1 MKKLIL
7 FIISSFA
14 ILLVA
19 SVANLHSAQADE
31 LKERVDSLFIKA
43 CGGLEKYRDLAESS
57 KKTLIEMGGEAVPY
71 LLSKLDT
78 QDAREMWT
86 LIEILG
92 KIGEPAVMPLID
104 SLKSDNKDVVKLASR
119 ILGDIKDK
127 RAVTPL
133 IELLD
138 KEDFNTRSYACESLG
153 KIGDTTAF
161 THISFCL
168 KDSVEVV
175 RKSAAVALG
184 KLKDKRAISYLIRG
198 LSDPHFS
205 VRMTSAS
212 ALVEIGKPSV
222 KPLIKLLN
230 TVKTDTI
237 AVHLAIESLGKLKNK
252 RATSTLV
259 KKLRSKDWTTRAF
272 TVEALGKIGDK
283 NGSASLTMKGIKAIK
298 KLKKKETHPF
308 VSKKIEEVLAK
319 IKK

>member
-7 FIISSFA
+7 FVISSFV
-14 ILLVA
+14 IF
-19 SVANLHSAQADE
+19 HSASADE
-31 LKERVDSLFIKA
+31 LKAKVERSEIHRIDSLFIKA
-43 CGGLEKYRDLAESS
+43 CGGLEKYRDLAEPS
-57 KKTLIEMGGEAVPY
+57 KKTLVEMGGEAVPY
-71 LLSKLDT
+71 LLDKLDT

-92 KIGEPAVMPLID
+92 KIGEPAVLPLID
-104 SLKSDNKDVVKLASR
+104 SLKSNNKDVVKLSSR

-127 RAVTPL
+127 RAVPPL
-133 IELLD
+133 IGLLNKD
-138 KEDFNTRSYACESLG
+138 DFNTRGYACESLG

-161 THISFCL
+161 TSVSLCL

-184 KLKDKRAISYLIRG
+184 RLKDKRAISYLIQG

-230 TVKTDTI
+230 KLKTDTI
-237 AVHLAIESLGKLKNK
+237 AAHLAIESLGKLKNK
-252 RATSTLV
+252 KATSTLI

-283 NGSASLTMKGIKAIK
+283 NGSASLTMKGITAIK

>member
-7 FIISSFA
+7 LIISSFV
-14 ILLVA
+14 ILLVV

-31 LKERVDSLFIKA
+31 LKGKVDSLFIKA
-43 CGGLEKYRDLAESS
+43 CGGLEKYRDLAEPS
-57 KKTLIEMGGEAVPY
+57 KKALIEMGGETVPY
-71 LLSKLDT
+71 LLGKLST

-92 KIGEPAVMPLID
+92 KIGEPAVVPLID
-104 SLKSDNKDVVKLASR
+104 SLKSGNKDVVKLSSR

-127 RAVTPL
+127 RAVAPL
-133 IELLD
+133 IEILD
-138 KEDFNTRSYACESLG
+138 KEDFNTRGYACESLG

-161 THISFCL
+161 TRVSFCL

-184 KLKDKRAISYLIRG
+184 RLKDKRAIPNLISG

-212 ALVEIGKPSV
+212 ALVEIRKPSV
-222 KPLIKLLN
+222 KPLIKLSN
-230 TVKTDTI
+230 TLKTDTI

-252 RATSTLV
+252 GATSTLV
-259 KKLRSKDWTTRAF
+259 KKLGSKNWTTRAF
-272 TVEALGKIGDK
+272 TVEALGKIGGK
-283 NGSASLTMKGIKAIK
+283 KGIRAIK

-308 VSKKIEEVLAK
+308 VKMKIEEALAK
-319 IKK
+319 IED